1 MIMDISKLA
10 KADLNLLVALHV
22 LIEERSVS
30 KAATRLHVTQPAMSK
45 TLNRLRETFDD
56 PLFARSKRG
65 IQPTPR
71 AEALANELIHVLSH
85 RGFARCR

>member
-1 MIMDISKLA
+1 MKYIPWVMSMDISKFA
-10 KADLNLLVALHV
+10 KADLNYRALHV

-30 KAATRLHVTQPAMSK
+30 KAANRLHVTQPAMSK

-71 AEALANELIHVLSH
+71 AEALAMN
-85 RGFARCR
+85 